1 MNQQLIFIPV
11 LLQMLLVFALFIR
24 LGIVK
29 SEAVSA
35 GLTDHRKTA
44 LDTKAWPENVVKV
57 SNNIANQFETPVLF
71 YVLSLVIYLTESVSL
86 AALVLTFSYVMSRYL
101 HAFIHVTSN
110 TVPYR
115 LKAFLFGVFILIGLT
130 AWLLIKLI
138 TLV

>member
-11 LLQMLLVFALFIR
+11 LLQMLLVFAMFIR

-29 SEAVSA
+29 SKAMSA
-35 GLTDHRKTA
+35 GLADRSKTA

-71 YVLSLVIYLTESVSL
+71 YILLLVIYLTESVNS
-86 AALVLTFSYVMSRYL
+86 AALGLTFAYVISRYI
-101 HAFIHVTSN
+101 HAYIHVTSN

-115 LKAFLFGVFILIGLT
+115 LKAFLFGVFILMGLT
-130 AWLLIKLI
+130 IWLLIKLI
-138 TLV
+138 STL